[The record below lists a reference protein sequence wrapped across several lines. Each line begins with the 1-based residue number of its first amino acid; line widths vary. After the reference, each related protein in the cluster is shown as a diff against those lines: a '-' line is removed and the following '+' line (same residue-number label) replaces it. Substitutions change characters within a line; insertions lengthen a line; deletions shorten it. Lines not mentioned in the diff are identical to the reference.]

1 MLKSKVGFN
10 PKGNFQE
17 VEKKRRENT
26 MQYKKNKF
34 VNR

>member
-17 VEKKRRENT
+17 VEKKEERKYYAI
-26 MQYKKNKF
+26 QKK
-34 VNR
+34 